1 MAKSSYGPRRA
12 TTWAA
17 TENQRPMPRIVR
29 LGRPANDNHRQP
41 SAIKRAIVMGFV
53 GVLVVLALAEW
64 RLFF

>member
-29 LGRPANDNHRQP
+29 LGRPANDNYRRP
-41 SAIKRAIVMGFV
+41 SVVKRALMMGFV
-53 GVLVVLALAEW
+53 GILLVLVLAEW
-64 RLFF
+64 RLF

>member
-1 MAKSSYGPRRA
+1 MAKSSHGPRRA

-17 TENQRPMPRIVR
+17 TENQKPTPRIVR
-29 LGRPANDNHRQP
+29 LGRPANDNYRQP
-41 SAIKRAIVMGFV
+41 SALKRTLVLGFV

>member
-1 MAKSSYGPRRA
+1 MAKSSDGPRRA